1 LKETGVRD
9 TIDIIC
15 LIRILQGMAK
25 LRHRQG
31 FLVISCLMMACS
43 AYAEPPNKSSK
54 VPESP
59 SLRDVCGEDPTRPD
73 TKSGRQEKFELKKC
87 DKSSRVSLKEST
99 PALRESDYGAL
110 AGNPAAVNLFNGT
123 GKLGE
128 FLGISRDT
136 GVQLGGLWIANGAL
150 GMSGR
155 TAGDATYNNLLVAD
169 FQVDLEKFQDI
180 DGASF
185 AATFLQF
192 DGGNTNSKAGVAV
205 GFDGLTEGQAPL
217 NRSEL
222 YQLWWRQTFLERSLI
237 FRVGKSVPIADFG
250 NVIKA
255 IPIDRERSPPTVP
268 AVSALLF
275 TPVFINPTL
284 LGVLPGYYNSAWG
297 ATGSFVPNDYY
308 ATLGFFDG
316 SLARGRQTGIHA
328 GPVFNAYYFSIG
340 EVGKVWGGNYPGK
353 IAFGGWGQSGS
364 FCTDGK
370 ESDGSCN
377 PIMPRVQHGAQG
389 FYSLLT
395 NRLLSVDWAGKPGAF
410 IGYLQYGI
418 NNAQFTMVNQ
428 FVGGGI
434 SGFGLIPNRE
444 RDTFGLGFGVSY
456 LNPLQ
461 SANDKSPH
469 STFHSTFSRSNE
481 VVTQIYYQAHVFADI
496 YLEPIISYVPHPAD
510 SSAIAVPSGTQT
522 LSYPTS
528 SSVMIELI
536 TLF

>member
-1 LKETGVRD
+1 MG
-9 TIDIIC
+9 C
-15 LIRILQGMAK
+15 LTASGWASAELPAK
-25 LRHRQG
+25 
-31 FLVISCLMMACS
+31 SPTAS
-43 AYAEPPNKSSK
+43 AVAPQTAA
-54 VPESP
+54 
-59 SLRDVCGEDPTRPD
+59 CGETLKKHPSPNR
-73 TKSGRQEKFELKKC
+73 EELKPVDPASAKFC
-87 DKSSRVSLKEST
+87 KEST
-99 PALRESDYGAL
+99 QASPKERSSASRETDYGAL

-128 FLGISRDT
+128 YLGISRDS
-136 GVQLGGLWIANGAL
+136 GVKLGGLWIANGAL
-150 GMSGR
+150 GMSGS

-169 FQVDLEKFQDI
+169 FQVDLEKFQGI
-180 DGASF
+180 EGASF

-192 DGGNTNSKAGVAV
+192 DGGNTNKNAGVAV

-222 YQLWWRQTFLERSLI
+222 YQLWWRQTFLEKTLI
-237 FRVGKSVPIADFG
+237 FRIGKSVPIADFG

-255 IPIDRERSPPTVP
+255 LPIDRERNPPVVP

-275 TPVFINPTL
+275 SPVFINPTM
-284 LGVLPGYYNSAWG
+284 LGVMPGYYNSAWG
-297 ATGSFVPNDYY
+297 ATGTFAPNDYY
-308 ATLGFFDG
+308 ASLGVFDG
-316 SLARGRQTGIHA
+316 SLARGRQTGTHA
-328 GPVFNAYYFSIG
+328 GPVFDAYYFSIG

-364 FCTDGK
+364 FCAYGQETGGK
-370 ESDGSCN
+370 CN
-377 PIMPRVQHGAQG
+377 PSLPKVQQGAQG

-434 SGFGLIPNRE
+434 SGFGLIPNRD

-461 SANDKSPH
+461 SANGH
-469 STFHSTFSRSNE
+469 AFHSSFSRSNE
-481 VVTQIYYQAHVFADI
+481 VVTQIYYQAHVFADV
-496 YLEPIISYVPHPAD
+496 YLEPILSYVPHPAISYPVAAPLGPPGTPTLAYPTA
-510 SSAIAVPSGTQT
+510 SSA
-522 LSYPTS
+522 
-528 SSVMIELI
+528 MIELI